1 MARAAAPMLSGLR
14 GWTSTILSRFLVS
27 EDTGS
32 KSYNRKDMFD
42 VFRSQR
48 KSVKYLLS
56 FLLGMVGLSMVITLV
71 PGLFSTPTVDLSNPV
86 LVEVGDEQITDRDVG
101 LRLNEMIPPGQDMS
115 SLMGLLAG
123 QALESLVTER
133 VLLAEADRLGLK
145 PNDRQLAEW
154 IREQIPGLFPGGQFD
169 SAQYSAMVQQRFSMA
184 VPDFERRL
192 LVDLTIQGRLQSMVT
207 DSVVVTEPEL
217 RRTFA
222 EQNEQARIQYA
233 LVETTPL
240 RNQVDASDANVTE
253 YFNNNRFRYQTE
265 ETRSVVYVTFVAQ
278 DPAGSQISDTQ
289 IRVFYDQNRYRFE
302 TPDRVRPSHIL
313 FLTINPDTGA
323 ALTDAEK
330 AAKQTLANEVLAKVK
345 AGEDFGAL
353 ATQYSEDP
361 GTKEAG
367 GDLGWVARGQMGTAA
382 FEDPTFALQAGQV
395 TDVVET
401 EFGFHVIKMNE
412 RESAVRRPLEDVREE
427 IIGDLRAE
435 RAALDRQNR
444 EDQALIAL
452 RNATLEN
459 IDQVAAGL
467 GFPAQTLNDFA
478 VTSAPPQISRAPSF
492 RQAVFGGTV
501 GELIPHADE
510 NGMVAA
516 MITAIAPVRDMTFEE
531 AGRRAVNDY
540 MTAEARTMAEAQAA
554 ELLAAAKTSGLT
566 AAAASLGVEI
576 VESDPFRRDD
586 QVPGLASGQTLS
598 VAFTAPVGEF
608 QGPLAVGPG
617 FVVFAPTERVP
628 ADMTGFV
635 GQRAALR
642 EQLLDD
648 RRAEAFE
655 IFRDTLITRYQA
667 EGKIRRFESRIQLFL
682 GQASRAL

>member
-1 MARAAAPMLSGLR
+1 
-14 GWTSTILSRFLVS
+14 
-27 EDTGS
+27 
-32 KSYNRKDMFD
+32 MFD

-48 KSVKYLLS
+48 KSVKYLLT
-56 FLLGMVGLSMVITLV
+56 FLLGLVGLSMVITLV
-71 PGLFSTPTVDLSNPV
+71 PGLFSTPTMDLSNPV
-86 LVEVGDEQITDRDVG
+86 LVEVGDEQITDRDVR
-101 LRLNEMIPPGQDMS
+101 LRLNEMIPPGQDVS
-115 SLMGLLAG
+115 SLMGLMAG

-154 IREQIPGLFPGGQFD
+154 IREQIPALFPGGQFD
-169 SAQYSAMVQQRFSMA
+169 SAQYSAMVQQRFNMQ

-192 LVDLTIQGRLQSMVT
+192 MVDLTIQGRLQSMVT

-217 RRTFA
+217 RRAFA

-233 LVETTPL
+233 LVDTTPF
-240 RNQVDASDANVTE
+240 RSVVDASDANVTE

-265 ETRSVVYVTFVAQ
+265 ETRSVVHVSFVA
-278 DPAGSQISDTQ
+278 PAASAGTQISDAE
-289 IRVFYDQNRYRFE
+289 IRNFYDQNRYRFE
-302 TPDRVRPSHIL
+302 TPDRVHPSHIL

-345 AGEDFGAL
+345 AGEDFAAL

-361 GTKEAG
+361 GTKEEG
-367 GDLGWVARGQMGTAA
+367 GDLGFVARGQMGTAA
-382 FEDPTFALQAGQV
+382 FEDPTFALQPGEV

-401 EFGFHVIKMNE
+401 EFGFHIIKMNE
-412 RESAVRRPLEDVREE
+412 RESAVRRPLEEVREE

-435 RAALDRQNR
+435 KGALERQNR

-452 RNATLEN
+452 RNATPEN
-459 IDQVAAGL
+459 VEQVAASL
-467 GFPAQTLNDFA
+467 GFPAQAFNGFTP
-478 VTSAPPQISRAPSF
+478 TTAPPQISRTPQL
-492 RQAVFGGTV
+492 RQAIFAGTV

-516 MITAIAPVRDMTFEE
+516 LVTDITPARDMTFEE
-531 AGRRAVNDY
+531 ARLRAVNDY
-540 MTAEARTMAEAQAA
+540 LTAEARTMAEAKAA
-554 ELLAAAKTSGLT
+554 ELLAAAKNASL
-566 AAAASLGVEI
+566 AEAAASLGLEV
-576 VESDPFRRDD
+576 VASDPFRRDD
-586 QVPGLASGQTLS
+586 QVPGLASAQTLS
-598 VAFTAPVGEF
+598 AAFTASTGEL

-617 FVVFAPTERVP
+617 YVVFAPTELIP

-642 EQLLDD
+642 EQLLGD

-655 IFRDTLITRYQA
+655 IFRDALTTRYQE
-667 EGKIRRFESRIQLFL
+667 EGKIRRYEARIQLFL
-682 GQASRAL
+682 GQAGRTF

>member
-1 MARAAAPMLSGLR
+1 
-14 GWTSTILSRFLVS
+14 
-27 EDTGS
+27 
-32 KSYNRKDMFD
+32 MFD

-48 KSVKYLLS
+48 KSVKYLLT
-56 FLLGMVGLSMVITLV
+56 FLLGLVGLSMVITLV
-71 PGLFSTPTVDLSNPV
+71 PGLFSTPTMDLSNPV
-86 LVEVGDEQITDRDVG
+86 LVEVGDEQITDRDVR
-101 LRLNEMIPPGQDMS
+101 LRLNEMIPPGQDVS
-115 SLMGLLAG
+115 SLMGLMAG

-154 IREQIPGLFPGGQFD
+154 IREQIPALFPGGQFD
-169 SAQYSAMVQQRFSMA
+169 SAQYSAMVQQRFNMQ

-192 LVDLTIQGRLQSMVT
+192 MVDLTIQGRLQSMVT

-217 RRTFA
+217 RRAFA

-233 LVETTPL
+233 LVDTTPF
-240 RNQVDASDANVTE
+240 RSVVDASDANVTE

-265 ETRSVVYVTFVAQ
+265 ETRSVVHVSFVA
-278 DPAGSQISDTQ
+278 PAASAGTQISDAE
-289 IRVFYDQNRYRFE
+289 IRNFYDQNRYRFE
-302 TPDRVRPSHIL
+302 TPDRVHPSHIL

-345 AGEDFGAL
+345 AGEDFAAL

-361 GTKEAG
+361 GTKEEG
-367 GDLGWVARGQMGTAA
+367 GDLGFVARGQMGTAA
-382 FEDPTFALQAGQV
+382 FEDPTFALQPGEV

-401 EFGFHVIKMNE
+401 EFGFHIIKMNE
-412 RESAVRRPLEDVREE
+412 RESAVRRPLEEVREE

-435 RAALDRQNR
+435 KGALERQNR

-452 RNATLEN
+452 RNATPEN
-459 IDQVAAGL
+459 VEQVAASL
-467 GFPAQTLNDFA
+467 GFPAQAFNGFTP
-478 VTSAPPQISRAPSF
+478 TTAPPQISRTPQL
-492 RQAVFGGTV
+492 RQAIFAGTV

-516 MITAIAPVRDMTFEE
+516 LVTDITPARDMTFEE
-531 AGRRAVNDY
+531 ARLRAVNDY
-540 MTAEARTMAEAQAA
+540 LTAEARTMAEAKAA
-554 ELLAAAKTSGLT
+554 ELLAAAKNASL
-566 AAAASLGVEI
+566 AEAAASLGLEV
-576 VESDPFRRDD
+576 VASDPFRRDD
-586 QVPGLASGQTLS
+586 QVPGLASAQTLS
-598 VAFTAPVGEF
+598 AAFTASTGEL

-617 FVVFAPTERVP
+617 YVVFAPTELIP

-642 EQLLDD
+642 EQLLGD

-655 IFRDTLITRYQA
+655 IFRDALTTRYQA
-667 EGKIRRFESRIQLFL
+667 EGKIRRYEARIQLFL
-682 GQASRAL
+682 GQAGRTF